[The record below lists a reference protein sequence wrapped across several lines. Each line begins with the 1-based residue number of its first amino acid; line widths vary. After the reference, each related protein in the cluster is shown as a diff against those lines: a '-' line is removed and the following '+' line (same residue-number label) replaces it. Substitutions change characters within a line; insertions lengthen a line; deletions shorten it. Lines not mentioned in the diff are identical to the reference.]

1 MIRLSYLF
9 TLTFFCCGGLLAASK
24 PQDFAFGANISGD
37 ASNTIYRIT
46 LPDDLYRKI
55 THADLSDIA
64 VFNGKGELVPFL
76 LREAPAENVAKKE
89 LVALPFFPVSA
100 NRQQNLNDFGLR
112 VEKTPAGIITE
123 LRHDQASQK
132 GTSVIF
138 YILDGSQVSSAISA
152 LHMEWLDKSDNYIGK
167 ISVDASDDLKSWRTV
182 TESAVISRLNHGG
195 QRVEQKTISLPYTK
209 AKYFRL
215 SWPSTDTPLS
225 LVSATAEIAPTY
237 PPTPLRWL
245 KLTATKT
252 NVPYTYESDTLGLF
266 PIQRLKINLPQDNSQ
281 IKAKIFTRTD
291 AKEPWRQIY
300 QGQFYTLRVE
310 GRRFNRNELV
320 LNKSSNRYW
329 RIELPEDTHPTDVPS
344 LEAGWRP
351 HELSFIAR
359 GSPPYRL
366 AFGSGRQGQHQTADL
381 SLHNLIETNN
391 FKVHPTGVGPTFQL
405 GGLDMLKPPT
415 PPLPWKTWVLWGA
428 LVSGVGFLAW
438 MAIRL
443 LKQIE
448 NKPE

>member
-1 MIRLSYLF
+1 MMRLSYIFMLA
-9 TLTFFCCGGLLAASK
+9 FFCCGGLLAASK

-37 ASNTIYRIT
+37 ASNTIYRVT
-46 LPDDLYRKI
+46 LPDDIYRKV
-55 THADLSDIA
+55 TRADLSDMA

-89 LVALPFFPVSA
+89 VVALPFFPVSA

-112 VEKTPAGIITE
+112 VEKTTAGIITE

-132 GTSVIF
+132 GTSVVF

-225 LVSATAEIAPTY
+225 LVSVTAEIAPTF

-245 KLTATKT
+245 KLTSKKT
-252 NVPYTYESDTLGLF
+252 NAPYGYESDTLGLF
-266 PIQRLKINLPQDNSQ
+266 PIQRLRINLPQDNSR
-281 IKAKIFTRTD
+281 INAKILTRTD
-291 AKEPWRQIY
+291 AKEPWRKIY

-310 GRRFNRNELV
+310 GQRFNNNELI
-320 LNKSSNRYW
+320 LSKSSNRYW
-329 RIELPEDTHPTDVPS
+329 RIEPPEDTHPTDIPS

-359 GSPPYRL
+359 GNPPYRL
-366 AFGSGRQGQHQTADL
+366 AFGNAQQSQHQASES
-381 SLHNLIETNN
+381 SLHQLIETN
-391 FKVHPTGVGPTFQL
+391 KLRVYPTEIGPTFQL
-405 GGLDMLKPPT
+405 GGPDALKPPT
-415 PPLPWKTWVLWGA
+415 PPLPWKTWVLWGV
-428 LVSGVGFLAW
+428 LISGVALLAW
-438 MAIRL
+438 MAIHL

-448 NKPE
+448 NKSD